1 MIKIIFGDIIGEK
14 GGYDMLINF
23 AVAGF
28 ASIDQLQE
36 LTFSAFIGQKILST
50 KYEQNYILSS
60 VNRPTKSS
68 VIFGNNAVGKTNIL
82 YALLG
87 LQQMISTGLPI
98 KDERFFNRLSDTISF
113 EIIVESDEGNSF
125 EYTIQVNKNEQIII
139 EKLIKNQ
146 DIIFKFSDNRLY
158 SELLDNKIQEIYS
171 RESTSTLLSKL
182 KDFITDIYNEFV
194 ATINNISVVTDM
206 FLNSDVKWFNIT
218 FSNKHKE
225 LIQNNKEL
233 AIQILRQ
240 VDPTIKDIE
249 FEERISDDSDTP
261 NYDVKIVRLDE
272 YKQPIRF
279 LLAFESKGIK
289 RIVFLLI
296 NLLEVHL
303 GKTILVDELDA
314 SISTKSLI
322 LLFNEIINSSKNKK
336 GQLIVTSHNLEL
348 FDLSLFAPQQ
358 IYIVSKDHSLS
369 TVINSLADFQL
380 RTNKKRLALEFLQG
394 SFEVI

>member
-1 MIKIIFGDIIGEK
+1 
-14 GGYDMLINF
+14 MLINF

-36 LTFSAFIGQKILST
+36 LTFSAFKGQKIIST

-82 YALLG
+82 YALFG
-87 LQQMISTGLPI
+87 LQQIISTGMPI
-98 KDERFFNRLSDTISF
+98 NNERVFNRLSDTIFF

-125 EYTIQVNKNEQIII
+125 EYKIKVNKNEQIIY
-139 EKLIKNQ
+139 EELIKNQ
-146 DIIFKFSDNRLY
+146 DVIFKFSDNRLY
-158 SELLDNKIQEIYS
+158 SLSLDEKIQDIYS

-194 ATINNISVVTDM
+194 TTINNISVVRDM

-240 VDPTIKDIE
+240 VDSTIKDIE
-249 FEERISDDSDTP
+249 FEERISDDSDTI
-261 NYDVKIVRLDE
+261 NYDVKIVRLDDN
-272 YKQPIRF
+272 QQSVRF
-279 LLAFESKGIK
+279 LLASESKGIK

-322 LLFNEIINSSKNKK
+322 LLFNGIINSSKNRK

-358 IYIVSKDHSLS
+358 IYIVSKNHSLS
-369 TVINSLADFQL
+369 TVVNSLADFQL

>member
-1 MIKIIFGDIIGEK
+1 MIKIIFSDIIGEK

-23 AVAGF
+23 TVAGF
-28 ASIDQLQE
+28 ASINQPQE
-36 LTFSAFIGQKILST
+36 LTFSAFKGQKILST

-98 KDERFFNRLSDTISF
+98 KNERVFNRLSDTISF

-125 EYTIQVNKNEQIII
+125 EYTIKVNKNEQIIV

-146 DIIFKFSDNRLY
+146 DIIFKFSNNRLY
-158 SELLDNKIQEIYS
+158 SELLDDKIQEIYS

-249 FEERISDDSDTP
+249 FEERISDDSDTL
-261 NYDVKIVRLDE
+261 NYDVKIVRFDE

-369 TVINSLADFQL
+369 TVVNSLADFQL
-380 RTNKKRLALEFLQG
+380 RTNKKRLALEFLKG

>member
-1 MIKIIFGDIIGEK
+1 
-14 GGYDMLINF
+14 
-23 AVAGF
+23 
-28 ASIDQLQE
+28 
-36 LTFSAFIGQKILST
+36 
-50 KYEQNYILSS
+50 
-60 VNRPTKSS
+60 
-68 VIFGNNAVGKTNIL
+68 
-82 YALLG
+82 
-87 LQQMISTGLPI
+87 MISTGMPI
-98 KDERFFNRLSDTISF
+98 KNERVFNRLSDTISF

-125 EYTIQVNKNEQIII
+125 EYNIQVNKNEQIIV

-146 DIIFKFSDNRLY
+146 DIIFKFSNNELY
-158 SELLDNKIQEIYS
+158 SDLLDDKIQEIYS

-182 KDFITDIYNEFV
+182 KDFIIDIYNEFV
-194 ATINNISVVTDM
+194 STINNISVVTDL

-233 AIQILRQ
+233 AIQILKQ

-249 FEERISDDSDTP
+249 FEECISDDSDTLS
-261 NYDVKIVRLDE
+261 YDVKIIRLDE
-272 YKQPIRF
+272 HKQPVRF

-322 LLFNEIINSSKNKK
+322 LLFNEIINSSKNKR

-358 IYIVSKDHSLS
+358 IYIVSKDCSLS
-369 TVINSLADFQL
+369 TIVYSLADFQL

-394 SFEVI
+394 SFEVV

>member
-1 MIKIIFGDIIGEK
+1 
-14 GGYDMLINF
+14 MLINF

-36 LTFSAFIGQKILST
+36 LTFSAFKGQKIIST

-87 LQQMISTGLPI
+87 LQQIISTGMPI
-98 KDERFFNRLSDTISF
+98 KNERVFNRLSDTIFF

-125 EYTIQVNKNEQIII
+125 EYKIKVNKNEQIIY
-139 EKLIKNQ
+139 EELIKNQ

-158 SELLDNKIQEIYS
+158 SLSLDEKIQDIYS

-182 KDFITDIYNEFV
+182 KDSLPGDCHLKDFITDIYNEFV
-194 ATINNISVVTDM
+194 TTVNNISVVTDM

-218 FSNKHKE
+218 FSNKHRE

-249 FEERISDDSDTP
+249 FEERISDDSDTI
-261 NYDVKIVRLDE
+261 NYDVKIVRLDDNQ
-272 YKQPIRF
+272 QPVRF

-322 LLFNEIINSSKNKK
+322 LLFNEIINSSKNRK

-369 TVINSLADFQL
+369 TVVNSLADFQL

>member
-1 MIKIIFGDIIGEK
+1 
-14 GGYDMLINF
+14 
-23 AVAGF
+23 
-28 ASIDQLQE
+28 
-36 LTFSAFIGQKILST
+36 
-50 KYEQNYILSS
+50 
-60 VNRPTKSS
+60 
-68 VIFGNNAVGKTNIL
+68 
-82 YALLG
+82 
-87 LQQMISTGLPI
+87 MISTGLPI
-98 KDERFFNRLSDTISF
+98 KNERVFNRLSDTISF

-125 EYTIQVNKNEQIII
+125 EYTIKVNKNEQIIV

-146 DIIFKFSDNRLY
+146 DIIFKFSNNRLY
-158 SELLDNKIQEIYS
+158 SELLDDKIQEIYS

-249 FEERISDDSDTP
+249 FEERISDDSDTL
-261 NYDVKIVRLDE
+261 NYDVKIVRFDE

-369 TVINSLADFQL
+369 TVVNSLADFQL

>member
-1 MIKIIFGDIIGEK
+1 
-14 GGYDMLINF
+14 
-23 AVAGF
+23 
-28 ASIDQLQE
+28 
-36 LTFSAFIGQKILST
+36 
-50 KYEQNYILSS
+50 
-60 VNRPTKSS
+60 
-68 VIFGNNAVGKTNIL
+68 
-82 YALLG
+82 
-87 LQQMISTGLPI
+87 MISTGMPI
-98 KDERFFNRLSDTISF
+98 KNERVFNRLSDTISF

-125 EYTIQVNKNEQIII
+125 EYTIQVNKNEQIIV
-139 EKLIKNQ
+139 EQLIKNQ
-146 DIIFKFSDNRLY
+146 DIIFKFSNNELY
-158 SELLDNKIQEIYS
+158 SDLLDDKIQEIYS

-206 FLNSDVKWFNIT
+206 FSNSDVKWFNIT

-233 AIQILRQ
+233 ATEILKQI
-240 VDPTIKDIE
+240 DPTIKDIE
-249 FEERISDDSDTP
+249 FEERISDDSDTLSF
-261 NYDVKIVRLDE
+261 DVKIIRLDE
-272 YKQPIRF
+272 HKQPVRF
-279 LLAFESKGIK
+279 LLAFEEN
-289 RIVFLLI
+289 RFLLI

-322 LLFNEIINSSKNKK
+322 LLFNEIINSSKNKR

-358 IYIVSKDHSLS
+358 IYIVSKNHSLS
-369 TVINSLADFQL
+369 TIVNSLADFQL
-380 RTNKKRLALEFLQG
+380 RTNKKRLALDFLQG